1 MTSRWPNSGAF
12 LISVLCWVQ
21 LAGVP
26 VEDRMRRTPAAP
38 ARASGTSAGSG
49 EDVSG
54 NEDPPAAQHPS
65 APASKA
71 APTHSLWML
80 SRKFVRLLLT
90 TQVRTQPRPA
100 LQPCSYSGVSSPAV
114 ACMRADAWM
123 YRCPS
128 CASLICYRPDPRY
141 GERQREPSLSCI

>member
-1 MTSRWPNSGAF
+1 MA
-12 LISVLCWVQ
+12 VLCCAQ

-38 ARASGTSAGSG
+38 ARASGTNAGSG

-54 NEDPPAAQHPS
+54 NEDPPAAHPS

-90 TQVRTQPRPA
+90 TQVRPQPRPA
-100 LQPCSYSGVSSPAV
+100 LVSCSYSGASSPAV
-114 ACMRADAWM
+114 ACIRADAWM
-123 YRCPS
+123 C
-128 CASLICYRPDPRY
+128 
-141 GERQREPSLSCI
+141 

>member
-1 MTSRWPNSGAF
+1 MASRWPDSGAF
-12 LISVLCWVQ
+12 LMAVLCWAQ

-54 NEDPPAAQHPS
+54 SEAPPAAHPS

-90 TQVRTQPRPA
+90 TQVRP
-100 LQPCSYSGVSSPAV
+100 SPAICCKLASFLKCAVQQLPASVQVLGCAV
-114 ACMRADAWM
+114 ALASALHVCC
-123 YRCPS
+123 CPH
-128 CASLICYRPDPRY
+128 LQYNRWHK
-141 GERQREPSLSCI
+141 EPSLCPF